1 MVHRIKNKGIK
12 VVGGVSVR
20 GMVKDWEGRR
30 PAAIDRPGGGSLT
43 DNRTFGWIRWY
54 MQLVHLQYEG
64 TFALV
69 AAYCIYSEAAARL
82 AIHEV

>member
-1 MVHRIKNKGIK
+1 VHRIKNKIMK

-20 GMVKDWEGRR
+20 GTVRDWKGRR
-30 PAAIDRPGGGSLT
+30 PAAIDRPAGGCRTG
-43 DNRTFGWIRWY
+43 NRTFSWIRWY

>member
-1 MVHRIKNKGIK
+1 VRDWKGC
-12 VVGGVSVR
+12 
-20 GMVKDWEGRR
+20 R
-30 PAAIDRPGGGSLT
+30 PAAIDRPGGGCRT
-43 DNRTFGWIRWY
+43 ENRTFSWIRWY